1 MLKKVKGVAGCVFF
15 SLGAVSTPA
24 SRVVPA
30 PRCHFVCFSVP
41 LFVILFLFLHFS
53 SAISILFSFCFPFL
67 FLVFLFLVFFFL
79 VFLFLV
85 FLFLVFLF
93 HIPSFL
99 AFPYLPVSVFASFCI
114 FVNLFV
120 SFRVIFCLLCC
131 QLPSLLFHVVLLLLC
146 LFFNVSDNK
155 ICFYISKTT
164 KIFKN
169 ILKSSVSKASV
180 FFNERFFHSFKFL
193 IIFFTH

>member
-1 MLKKVKGVAGCVFF
+1 MLKKVEGVAGCVFF

-67 FLVFLFLVFFFL
+67 FLVFLFLVF
-79 VFLFLV
+79 
-85 FLFLVFLF
+85 LFLVFLF

-120 SFRVIFCLLCC
+120 SFRVFLCLLCC
-131 QLPSLLFHVVLLLLC
+131 QLPSLLFHVVLLLFC